1 MTRHTRVL
9 LADDHAI
16 VAEGLATL
24 LKGHFNLVGTV
35 RDGSELIDATRKLRP
50 DVIVAD
56 IAMPV
61 LSGLEALRRL
71 KNMKN
76 DAKVIFLTMHADA
89 QLAAEAFRAGACGYV
104 LKQSAGEELIA
115 AIQEVFEGK
124 TYLTPLITKAVIA
137 NLTASTPQ
145 SGVKLTP
152 RQRDVLRLIAE
163 GRRMKEIGAILE
175 LSTRTVESHK
185 YEMMR
190 ALGVESTAE
199 LVRYAIQIG
208 LVDGK

>member
-1 MTRHTRVL
+1 
-9 LADDHAI
+9 
-16 VAEGLATL
+16 
-24 LKGHFNLVGTV
+24 VGTV
-35 RDGSELIDATRKLRP
+35 GNGSALIDATRKLRP

-56 IAMPV
+56 IDMPV

-71 KNMKN
+71 KAARS

-89 QLAAEAFRAGACGYV
+89 QLATEAFRAGASGYV

-115 AIQEVFEGK
+115 AIQEVLQGK
-124 TYLTPLITKAVIA
+124 TYLTPLITKDVITT
-137 NLTASTPQ
+137 LTESTPP
-145 SGVKLTP
+145 SGVELTP
-152 RQRDVLRLIAE
+152 RKREVLQLIAA

-208 LVDGK
+208 LVAR

>member
-1 MTRHTRVL
+1 MKRRTKVL

-24 LKGHFNLVGTV
+24 LKGHFDLVGTV
-35 RDGSELIDATRKLRP
+35 GNGNELIDLARKLRP
-50 DVIVAD
+50 DVIVTD

-61 LSGLEALRRL
+61 LGGLEALRRL
-71 KNMKN
+71 KATRSE
-76 DAKVIFLTMHADA
+76 AKVIFLTMHADA
-89 QLAAEAFRAGACGYV
+89 QLATEAFRAGASGYV

-115 AIQEVFEGK
+115 AIHEVLQGR
-124 TYLTPLITKAVIA
+124 TYLTPLITKDVIS
-137 NLTASTPQ
+137 NLTESPPPDL
-145 SGVKLTP
+145 KLTP
-152 RQRDVLRLIAE
+152 RQREVLRLIAE

-175 LSTRTVESHK
+175 LSTRTVETHK

-190 ALGVESTAE
+190 ALGVESTAG

-208 LVDGK
+208 LVAR